1 MDHSSDSTLWIGF
14 ASVIGVWLFTVV
26 TPGPNFL
33 AAAHAALAQS
43 RRAGLLVSLGI
54 MIGTLLWATVS
65 LAGLGLL
72 FQNAQW
78 LYHAI
83 RIAGAIYLV
92 VVGIRMMAVRAAPSR
107 PSQPPT
113 GPGLGFRALR
123 RGLLTDLSN
132 PKAAAFFTSLFA
144 VAVPPAAPLWYD
156 ALIVSTVVIMAGG
169 WYAIV
174 AVMVTMPRVASAY
187 ARAERAILRVAGAVF
202 VGFGVKLA
210 VER

>member
-1 MDHSSDSTLWIGF
+1 
-14 ASVIGVWLFTVV
+14 
-26 TPGPNFL
+26 
-33 AAAHAALAQS
+33 
-43 RRAGLLVSLGI
+43 
-54 MIGTLLWATVS
+54 MIGTFLWAAVS

-78 LYHAI
+78 LYHVI

-92 VVGIRMMAVRAAPSR
+92 IVGLRMMTTRSSPPSPGQAPA
-107 PSQPPT
+107 

-144 VAVPPAAPLWYD
+144 VAVPPAAPFWYD
-156 ALIVSTVVIMAGG
+156 ALIVSTVVVMAGG

-174 AVMVTMPRVASAY
+174 AITVTMPRIAGAY
-187 ARAERAILRVAGAVF
+187 AKAERAILRVAGAVF
-202 VGFGVKLA
+202 VGFGIKLA
-210 VER
+210 AER